1 MNSSTSLAESDVQGG
16 FDQFDFRTNQ
26 RMPRL
31 GFAVGEFVFPSGV

>member
-1 MNSSTSLAESDVQGG
+1 MNSSASLAESDIRST